1 MRAVVLDSGAVTRL
15 ASRDRLSAARIGSLK
30 RRGIWPPVV
39 PSVVLAECL
48 TGRQSIDAVTNRFL
62 KGCDIEEQLP
72 EQIARNAGRLR
83 DRTGRASEISAVDA
97 VVIAMAE
104 PVRPCSQRDKDQWWY
119 WTDEWQAGEQQ
130 ITADRA
136 AGRRGPVFASGD
148 EFLAALREG
157 AATDGAGDSTSR

>member
-72 EQIARNAGRLR
+72 VQIARNAGRLR

-104 PVRPCSQRDKDQWWY
+104 PDGIVLS
-119 WTDEWQAGEQQ
+119 TDPEDLGA
-130 ITADRA
+130 
-136 AGRRGPVFASGD
+136 
-148 EFLAALREG
+148 LAAHALGVAVEWP
-157 AATDGAGDSTSR
+157 

>member
-1 MRAVVLDSGAVTRL
+1 MGAVVLDSGAVTRL
-15 ASRDRLSAARIGSLK
+15 AGRDRRSAARIGSLK

-72 EQIARNAGRLR
+72 EQVARNAGRLR

-97 VVIAMAE
+97 VVVAVAE
-104 PVRPCSQRDKDQWWY
+104 PDGVVLSTDPEDLGALAVHAQGVVVERP
-119 WTDEWQAGEQQ
+119 
-130 ITADRA
+130 
-136 AGRRGPVFASGD
+136 
-148 EFLAALREG
+148 
-157 AATDGAGDSTSR
+157 

>member
-1 MRAVVLDSGAVTRL
+1 MGAVVLDSGAVTRL
-15 ASRDRLSAARIGSLK
+15 ASRDRRSAARIGSLK

-72 EQIARNAGRLR
+72 EQVARNAGRLR

-97 VVIAMAE
+97 
-104 PVRPCSQRDKDQWWY
+104 DQWRHPAMPPL
-119 WTDEWQAGEQQ
+119 TV
-130 ITADRA
+130 ADTED
-136 AGRRGPVFASGD
+136 GG
-148 EFLAALREG
+148 ALVLPRESK
-157 AATDGAGDSTSR
+157 ARSAR